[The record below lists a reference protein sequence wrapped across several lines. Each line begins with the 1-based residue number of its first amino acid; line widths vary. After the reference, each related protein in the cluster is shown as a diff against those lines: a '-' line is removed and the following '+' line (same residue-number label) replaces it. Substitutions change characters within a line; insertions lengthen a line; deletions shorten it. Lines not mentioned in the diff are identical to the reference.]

1 MAGQV
6 ISQEVVVQKA
16 WMIICA
22 LALCGVLGAQEKTPA
37 ADSTRTAA
45 ADSSAIK
52 EVSLEDIHIDA
63 VVEKP
68 AVTLIPRRIPP
79 EMGDAPEMN
88 RSFDR
93 ELKQRPSFLDKL
105 GREME
110 NGQRLQTDKKN
121 LAKEKK

>member
-1 MAGQV
+1 MQKRWMV
-6 ISQEVVVQKA
+6 ICVVAV
-16 WMIICA
+16 
-22 LALCGVLGAQEKTPA
+22 CGVLGAQEKAPP
-37 ADSTRTAA
+37 ADSTHTAA

-93 ELKQRPSFLDKL
+93 ELKQRPSFLNEL

-110 NGQRLQTDKKN
+110 SGQRLQTDKKN